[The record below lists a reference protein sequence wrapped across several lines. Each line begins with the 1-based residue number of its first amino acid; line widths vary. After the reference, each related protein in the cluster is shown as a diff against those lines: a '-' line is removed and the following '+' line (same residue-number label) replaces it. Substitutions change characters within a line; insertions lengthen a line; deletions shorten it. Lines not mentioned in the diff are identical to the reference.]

1 MITVID
7 FEQDLKKKDF
17 RPTGFKLAML
27 NDKADEP

>member
-7 FEQDLKKKDF
+7 LDLKKADF

-27 NDKADEP
+27 NDKADGP